1 MERESEYIKDRLN
14 QQIRNLTRENSM
26 LKDSLY
32 RKDREYI
39 DLQMRYNDANESV
52 NLLSVILG
60 VTLLLLI
67 GVTIA
72 AIRHWGGAP

>member
-1 MERESEYIKDRLN
+1 MSHEYVKDRLN
-14 QQIRNLTRENSM
+14 QQIRDLTRENSI

-32 RKDREYI
+32 RKDKEYI
-39 DLQMRYNDANESV
+39 DLQMRLNDANESV

>member
-1 MERESEYIKDRLN
+1 MPHEYIKDRLN
-14 QQIRNLTRENSM
+14 QQIRDLTHENSI
-26 LKDSLY
+26 LKNSLY

-39 DLQMRYNDANESV
+39 DLQTRYNDAHENV
-52 NLLSVILG
+52 NFLSVILG
-60 VTLLLLI
+60 VALLLLI

>member
-1 MERESEYIKDRLN
+1 MPHEYIKDRLN
-14 QQIRNLTRENSM
+14 QQIRDLTHENSI

-39 DLQMRYNDANESV
+39 DLQMRYNDANENV
-52 NLLSVILG
+52 NFLSVVLG
-60 VTLLLLI
+60 VALLLLI

-72 AIRHWGGAP
+72 AIRHWGGAL